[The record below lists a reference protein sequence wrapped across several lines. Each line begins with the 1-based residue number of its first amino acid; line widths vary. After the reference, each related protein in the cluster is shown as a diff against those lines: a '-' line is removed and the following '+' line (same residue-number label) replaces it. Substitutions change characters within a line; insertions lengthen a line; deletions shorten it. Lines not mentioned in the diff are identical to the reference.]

1 MKTKSLVLAA
11 LVTVGA
17 AVSAIGKDVPS
28 NVGLAVVPMKNAEVF
43 KVIYKGE
50 TAGRVKLNIYSANAT
65 MVFSETI
72 NVTDGFIAPLNFAG
86 MQPGEYT
93 LELVDNTGA
102 KRVEKVKYLTAQS
115 SAKNVHVSRLA
126 KEAGKF
132 LVAVNNAGSEK
143 INVRIYDGSNN
154 LVHSES
160 RSVKG
165 DFAQLY
171 TVKNLAS
178 TGNVTFE
185 VSDENGYT
193 KTIRF

>member
-1 MKTKSLVLAA
+1 MKTKSIILAA
-11 LVTVGA
+11 LVTVSA

-28 NVGLAVVPMKNAEVF
+28 NVGLAVVPMKNSEVF

-50 TAGRVKLNIYSANAT
+50 TAGRVKLNIYNDAAAV
-65 MVFSETI
+65 VFSETI
-72 NVTDGFIAPLNFAG
+72 SVTDGFIAPLNFAG

-102 KRVEKVKYLTAQS
+102 KKVEKVKYLTAQS
-115 SAKNVHVSRLA
+115 SAKNVHVSRIT

-132 LVAVNNAGSEK
+132 LVAVNNAGTEK
-143 INVRIYDGSNN
+143 INVRIYDGANN

-160 RSVKG
+160 REVKG

-171 TVKNLAS
+171 TVKNLS
-178 TGNVTFE
+178 GNLTFE
-185 VSDENGYT
+185 VSDENGYV

>member
-11 LVTVGA
+11 LVTVSA

-28 NVGLAVVPMKNAEVF
+28 NAGLVVVPMKGSEVF

-50 TAGRVKLNIYSANAT
+50 NAGRVKLNIYNAASS
-65 MVFSETI
+65 MIFSETI
-72 NVTDGFIAPLNFAG
+72 NTTDGFIAPLNFAG
-86 MQPGEYT
+86 MAPGEYT

-102 KRVEKVKYLTAQS
+102 KKVEKVKYLTALS
-115 SAKNVHVSRLA
+115 SAKNVHVSRIS
-126 KEAGKF
+126 KETGKF
-132 LVAVNNAGSEK
+132 LVAVTNNSTEK
-143 INVRIYDGSNN
+143 INVRIYDGANN

-160 RSVKG
+160 REAKG

-171 TVKNLAS
+171 TVKNV
-178 TGNVTFE
+178 TGALTFE
-185 VSDENGYT
+185 VSDETGYT